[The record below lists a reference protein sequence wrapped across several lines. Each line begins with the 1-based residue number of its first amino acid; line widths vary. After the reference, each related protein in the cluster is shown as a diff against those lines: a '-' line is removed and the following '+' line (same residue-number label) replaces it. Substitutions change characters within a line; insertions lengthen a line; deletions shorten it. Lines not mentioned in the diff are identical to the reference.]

1 VTADSPASNHSSE
14 AFESEHIAIAA
25 IGRPVGL
32 DGWCRLFPFGNT
44 LGNVL
49 IPFSLE
55 AGVDTPQISVELIE
69 LNKDA
74 KGFKGLFKGYTER
87 EAVDTLKNYQLF
99 INRDQMPGKQPDEYY
114 HFELEG
120 LAVCN
125 NKTEERIGTVIK
137 VHNYPT
143 MDALEVQKESG
154 YTYIVPMTKEVITQ
168 IDSDTGTIF
177 INASVIDELL

>member
-1 VTADSPASNHSSE
+1 MTADSLASNHSPE
-14 AFESEHIAIAA
+14 AFESEHIAIAT

-55 AGVDTPQISVELIE
+55 AGVDTPQKSVELIE

-74 KGFKGLFKGYTER
+74 KGFKGRFKGYTKR
-87 EAVDTLKNYQLF
+87 EAVDTLKNCQLF

-120 LAVCN
+120 LAVYN
-125 NKTEERIGTVIK
+125 NKTKERIGTVIK

-143 MDALEVQKESG
+143 MDALEVQKKSG

-168 IDSDTGTIF
+168 IESDTGTVF